1 MTDMNIHIHRI
12 VLDGLSV
19 SYHHRSTLKA
29 ALESELTRLITTGI
43 RSNGLQSSVDLP
55 SITAGEI
62 RNVDEADP
70 VQLGQQIARAIH
82 RGINR

>member
-1 MTDMNIHIHRI
+1 MADMNINIHRI

-19 SYHHRSTLKA
+19 SYHHQSTLKA
-29 ALESELTRLITTGI
+29 ALESELTRLIAAGI
-43 RSNGLQSSVDLP
+43 GSRGLQSSADLP
-55 SITAGEI
+55 SVMAGEI

-82 RGINR
+82 RGINQ